1 MSTAMAIATD
11 IASKSPLAVRMLKES
26 FIAVENSTL
35 RDGYRLEQNM
45 TVALSRSEDAR
56 EARVAFVEKR
66 KPVFKG
72 R

>member
-1 MSTAMAIATD
+1 MRI
-11 IASKSPLAVRMLKES
+11 IKES
-26 FIAVENSTL
+26 FNAVENLTL

-45 TVALSRSEDAR
+45 TVALARTDDAR
-56 EARVAFVEKR
+56 EAREAFVQKR